1 MHFNRRSFLKYL
13 GLGIVSV
20 PLLGKLPAI
29 AEAADL
35 PMAKETDAQ
44 AKSLKFCSNAD
55 KPSKA
60 CVDRKKPEH
69 KDQYCNGCQ
78 LFTKISGD
86 GKTAVGKCLLMTKYT
101 VPGNGWCSSFVK
113 KA

>member
-1 MHFNRRSFLKYL
+1 MHFNRRSFLKYF

-20 PLLGKLPAI
+20 PFLGKIPSVAF
-29 AEAADL
+29 AADL
-35 PMAKETDAQ
+35 PLAKETDPT
-44 AKSLKFCSNAD
+44 AKSLKFCLNAD

-60 CVDRKKPEH
+60 CPDRAKAEH

-86 GKTAVGKCLLMTKYT
+86 GKTAVGKCMLMTKNT